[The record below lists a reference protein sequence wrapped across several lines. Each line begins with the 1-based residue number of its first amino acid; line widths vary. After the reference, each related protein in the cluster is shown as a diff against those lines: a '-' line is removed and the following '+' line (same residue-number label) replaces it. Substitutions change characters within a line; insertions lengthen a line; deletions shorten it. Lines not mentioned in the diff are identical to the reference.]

1 MKVIVAGSREFNN
14 EKFIFKKLDEL
25 LKQYQDIEIVE
36 GACRGV
42 DLIARK
48 YAINND
54 LSLKEFPAQWNTY
67 GKAAGGIRNDQMAK
81 YADVLIAFYDGS
93 SKGTSNMIKAA
104 KRENLDVHIVNIKD
118 VK

>member
-14 EKFIFKKLDEL
+14 ESFIFQKLDEL
-25 LKQYQDIEIVE
+25 LSKYQDVEIVE

-48 YAINND
+48 YAIKHD
-54 LSLKEFPAQWNTY
+54 LGLKEFPAQWNAY

-81 YADVLIAFYDGS
+81 YSDVLIAFYDGS
-93 SKGTSNMIKAA
+93 SKGTGNMIRAA
-104 KRENLDVHIVNIKD
+104 KREGLKIHIVDIKD